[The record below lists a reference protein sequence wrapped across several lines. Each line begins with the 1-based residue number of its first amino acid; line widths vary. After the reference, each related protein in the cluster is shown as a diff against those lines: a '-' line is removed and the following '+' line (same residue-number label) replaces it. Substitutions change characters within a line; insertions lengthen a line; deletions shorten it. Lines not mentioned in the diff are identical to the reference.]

1 MLNFDIITFIFS
13 MEHKIEHKIQE
24 KATELIE
31 HKKEQ
36 AIDILETK
44 TSYLKKLFCI
54 ALAITV
60 IGVGIW
66 LFYEYKSGTFRDAE
80 SFKAFINSFG
90 IFGPLLLTVFQCVK
104 TVYAVIPSTL
114 GCIVGPTLFG
124 PWVGIICNYIGICAG
139 SFVAFWLSR
148 TFGITFVKQIFS
160 EKRYQKSMRWLE
172 KQKKSYPVFLWI
184 AIFLPISPD
193 DFLCY
198 FTGLTKMKFKKFAF
212 IILTSKPF
220 TIIFYGLIF
229 GYGFN

>member
-1 MLNFDIITFIFS
+1 

-24 KATELIE
+24 KATEIIE

-44 TSYLKKLFCI
+44 TSLLKKIFLIMLVI
-54 ALAITV
+54 AV
-60 IGVGIW
+60 VGIGIW
-66 LFYEYKSGTFRDAE
+66 FFYEYKAGTFRDVE
-80 SFKAFINSFG
+80 SFKFFINSFG
-90 IFGPLLLTVFQCVK
+90 ALGPILLTIFQCVK

-124 PWVGIICNYIGICAG
+124 TWTGIICNYIGICTG
-139 SFVAFWLSR
+139 SFLAFTLSR
-148 TFGITFVKQIFS
+148 KFGVSLVKQIFS
-160 EKRYQKSMRWLE
+160 EKRYQRGLKKME
-172 KQKKSYPVFLWI
+172 KWHRSYPVFLWI
-184 AIFLPISPD
+184 AILLPISPD

-198 FTGLTKMKFKKFAF
+198 FTGLTEMKFKKFAI

-220 TIIFYGLIF
+220 TIIIYGLIF

>member
-1 MLNFDIITFIFS
+1 

-24 KATELIE
+24 KATEIIE

-44 TSYLKKLFCI
+44 TSFLKKIFCI
-54 ALAITV
+54 VLAFAVT
-60 IGVGIW
+60 GVGIW
-66 LFYEYKSGTFRDAE
+66 FFYEYRIGTFRDID
-80 SFKAFINSFG
+80 SFKDFINSFG
-90 IFGPLLLTVFQCVK
+90 IFGPILLTVFQCVK

-124 PWVGIICNYIGICAG
+124 PWTGIICNYIGICSG
-139 SFVAFWLSR
+139 SFLAFWLSR

-160 EKRYQKSMRWLE
+160 EKKYQKSIRWLE

-198 FTGLTKMKFKKFAF
+198 FTGLTEMSFKKFAF

-220 TIIFYGLIF
+220 TIIIYGLIF
-229 GYGFN
+229 GYGLN

>member
-1 MLNFDIITFIFS
+1 

-24 KATELIE
+24 KATEIIE

-44 TSYLKKLFCI
+44 TSFLKKLFCI
-54 ALAITV
+54 LLAITV
-60 IGVGIW
+60 VGVGIW
-66 LFYEYKSGTFRDAE
+66 FFYEYKIGTFRDIE
-80 SFKAFINSFG
+80 SFKDFINSFG
-90 IFGPLLLTVFQCVK
+90 IFGPILLTIFQCVK

-124 PWVGIICNYIGICAG
+124 PWTGIICNYIGICSG
-139 SFVAFWLSR
+139 SFLAFWLSR
-148 TFGITFVKQIFS
+148 TFGISFVKQIFS
-160 EKRYQKSMRWLE
+160 EKKYQKSIRWLE
-172 KQKKSYPVFLWI
+172 RQKKSYPVFLWI

-198 FTGLTKMKFKKFAF
+198 FTGLTEMSFKKFAF

-220 TIIFYGLIF
+220 TIIIYGLIF
-229 GYGFN
+229 GYGLN